1 MACSDGM
8 GAFMG
13 MTVTRAFDDTTSG
26 SNLTD
31 AQALI
36 RTASQAITVSSS
48 VIVRSFSEW
57 TVTQDVFDAP
67 RLEDD
72 AGAFRRKRFGCDR
85 DHSSWTAVI
94 EYNGTFDLSLLVGAE
109 GTIRRT
115 NPDGSYWEGNGR
127 IVGGTVLTNQA
138 AGEESLGE
146 ITVQWTGGKAGASG
160 VVAYTSA

>member
-13 MTVTRAFDDTTSG
+13 FTVSRAFDDTTSG
-26 SNLTD
+26 SNLTN

-36 RTASQAITVSSS
+36 RTAAQASTVSST
-48 VIVRSFSEW
+48 VIVRSFSDW
-57 TVTQDVFDAP
+57 NVTQDVFDAP
-67 RLEDD
+67 RLEDG

-94 EYNGTFDLSLLVGAE
+94 EYNGDFDLSLLVGAE

-115 NPDGSYWEGNGR
+115 SPGGQYWEGDGR
-127 IVGGTVLTNQA
+127 IVGATVLPNQA
-138 AGEESLGE
+138 AGEESVGE

-160 VVAYTSA
+160 VVAYSAS